1 VADSPARKRTVQL
14 RQEGFDELWVDER
27 LGDWVAQYRI
37 VPQDGV
43 PVVAEIRV
51 LPWSPTTAPGGAFW
65 VGYCPP
71 GGLPALV
78 LRQVTAKAPLDRRDW
93 QRTVRRY
100 PFLKAWDRI
109 DPTRAAPRTVT
120 PAFLAGIA
128 AAYLQCCTEAPQSP
142 MRALATRLNYSL
154 RYAKHLVDQA
164 RDRGYL
170 TSLGRGRAGGTLSA
184 EAKALL
190 EGPAQKGTSE

>member
-1 VADSPARKRTVQL
+1 
-14 RQEGFDELWVDER
+14 
-27 LGDWVAQYRI
+27 
-37 VPQDGV
+37 
-43 PVVAEIRV
+43 
-51 LPWSPTTAPGGAFW
+51 
-65 VGYCPP
+65 
-71 GGLPALV
+71 
-78 LRQVTAKAPLDRRDW
+78 
-93 QRTVRRY
+93 
-100 PFLKAWDRI
+100 
-109 DPTRAAPRTVT
+109 
-120 PAFLAGIA
+120 
-128 AAYLQCCTEAPQSP
+128 